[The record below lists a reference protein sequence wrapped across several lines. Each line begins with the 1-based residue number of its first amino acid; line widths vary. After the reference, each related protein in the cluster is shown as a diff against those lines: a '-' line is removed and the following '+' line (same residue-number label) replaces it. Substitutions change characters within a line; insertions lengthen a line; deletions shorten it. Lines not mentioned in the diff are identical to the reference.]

1 MKKGGFWWFAVAAL
15 FAVSGLYSLVSGTE
29 GGFVTL
35 IVAAVLAFV
44 GYRKRKPKAP
54 KSSSA
59 PNTASGACPPAIVC
73 KVAGVTFK
81 NENGSS
87 RQAILRPLA
96 SDPDNDYFPVT
107 LERYTFKGNPAFY
120 VLYNS
125 KCVGNVPADKVK
137 DVSRWFSRFSSA
149 EISPG
154 FFTNDEGRELCF
166 ADLYINF
173 K

>member
-44 GYRKRKPKAP
+44 GYRKRKLKAP

-59 PNTASGACPPAIVC
+59 PSTASGACPSVIVC

-87 RQAILRPLA
+87 RQAILTFPAGFRGFLLLKFPPASLRTMKAANYALLIFILTSNEKRRYLCPVFFPRP
-96 SDPDNDYFPVT
+96 
-107 LERYTFKGNPAFY
+107 E
-120 VLYNS
+120 
-125 KCVGNVPADKVK
+125 
-137 DVSRWFSRFSSA
+137 
-149 EISPG
+149 
-154 FFTNDEGRELCF
+154 
-166 ADLYINF
+166 
-173 K
+173 